1 MRVWWSEGSS
11 LQRKLFW
18 GGGDP
23 IVKLLDKV
31 YYTIIVKGKKRI
43 LIVVRIKLSLIEQR
57 EIDE

>member
-1 MRVWWSEGSS
+1 MRVLLCKESC
-11 LQRKLFW
+11 L

-31 YYTIIVKGKKRI
+31 YYTVIVKGKKRI
-43 LIVVRIKLSLIEQR
+43 QIVVRIKLSLIEQR

>member
-1 MRVWWSEGSS
+1 MRVLLCKEDC
-11 LQRKLFW
+11 LAW

-23 IVKLLDKV
+23 IVKLIDKV

-43 LIVVRIKLSLIEQR
+43 QIVVRIKLLLIEQR